1 MAGAPDS
8 GDDLLGLQRRRGA
21 GLLDI
26 GHRRRGIDVLWDPV
40 HDEGGK
46 CLESGRGSSPG
57 TSATCIPLNR
67 HCRLTCLNQMLL
79 LLLLLLL
86 LLDVLNS
93 LLLRALG
100 IHNLLLRNSRTL
112 RWPLLQ
118 SR

>member
-46 CLESGRGSSPG
+46 CLESGRGSSPAHACDLY
-57 TSATCIPLNR
+57 TSESPLQVDLLESDAAAAAAAAAAAR
-67 HCRLTCLNQMLL
+67 RIEQVAVARLGYTQP
-79 LLLLLLL
+79 
-86 LLDVLNS
+86 
-93 LLLRALG
+93 AAEE
-100 IHNLLLRNSRTL
+100 
-112 RWPLLQ
+112 
-118 SR
+118 

>member
-1 MAGAPDS
+1 
-8 GDDLLGLQRRRGA
+8 
-21 GLLDI
+21 
-26 GHRRRGIDVLWDPV
+26 
-40 HDEGGK
+40 
-46 CLESGRGSSPG
+46 
-57 TSATCIPLNR
+57 
-67 HCRLTCLNQMLL
+67 MLL

>member
-1 MAGAPDS
+1 MTRAENVWNQGEAA
-8 GDDLLGLQRRRGA
+8 LQRTR
-21 GLLDI
+21 
-26 GHRRRGIDVLWDPV
+26 
-40 HDEGGK
+40 
-46 CLESGRGSSPG
+46 
-57 TSATCIPLNR
+57 ATCIPLNR

-86 LLDVLNS
+86 LLDVLNR

-100 IHNLLLRNSRTL
+100 VHYLLLRNSRTL